1 MSIEQLIDWMQKL
14 GPGGIMAV
22 MWYLERKE
30 RVRLQNIIE
39 GFLPVVEAN
48 ARVNRALR
56 RVVTGN
62 GDSGDIGDIR

>member
-1 MSIEQLIDWMQKL
+1 MTIEQVIDWMQKL

-30 RVRLQNIIE
+30 RVRLQSIIE
-39 GFLPVVEAN
+39 SFLPVVEAN

-62 GDSGDIGDIR
+62 GDTKDVGDLR

>member
-1 MSIEQLIDWMQKL
+1 MTIEQVIDWMQKL

-30 RVRLQNIIE
+30 RVRLQAVVE
-39 GFLPVVEAN
+39 SFLPVVEAN

-62 GDSGDIGDIR
+62 EDGK